1 MDTREDSRRRAA
13 NKRRAPVND
22 QRRRRAAQTRGKT
35 NRVVR
40 PPKEEIPEVVY
51 TMPKPFHRNAFL
63 LKLATVAAVVVALMM
78 CVSLFF
84 KVDTVMVAGVGKYS
98 ENQVLDASG
107 IEYGDSLLS
116 LRKGTLASRIRY
128 NLPHVEEVKIGIKLP
143 GTVIIEVSEL
153 EAAYAIQTGSGEWWL
168 VSASGRAVEQLLEPD
183 PLGYP
188 TILGVEVETP
198 KTDQTVQ
205 AYIQIPETEETGAE
219 ETPEETGDTVVL
231 PVDTDDTAQRLS
243 AALTILQS
251 LEENGGLGQMISL
264 DVTDLSAITMTY
276 EKRFSVK
283 LGAAE
288 ELDYKIRYA
297 ISAISQ
303 LVSEGYDGGQ
313 LDMTFR
319 YSDKPIFT
327 PES

>member
-1 MDTREDSRRRAA
+1 MDTRENNRRRAV
-13 NKRRAPVND
+13 NRNRTPVKN
-22 QRRRRAAQTRGKT
+22 QRRREAAQTRRKT

-51 TMPKPFHRNAFL
+51 TMPKPFHRNTFL
-63 LKLATVAAVVVALMM
+63 LKLATVVAVVVALMM

-84 KVDTVMVAGVGKYS
+84 KVDTVKVAGVGKYS
-98 ENQVLDASG
+98 ENQVLEASG

-128 NLPHVEEVKIGIKLP
+128 NLPYVDEVKIGIKLP

-168 VSASGRAVEQLLEPD
+168 VSASGRAVEQISETDALD
-183 PLGYP
+183 YP

-205 AYIQIPETEETGAE
+205 AYIEVPETEETGAE
-219 ETPEETGDTVVL
+219 ETSEETKDTVAI
-231 PVDTDDTAQRLS
+231 PVDTDDSADRLS
-243 AALTILQS
+243 AALSILQS
-251 LEENGGLGQMISL
+251 VEENGGLGQVISL
-264 DVTDLSAITMTY
+264 DVTDLTAVTMAY
-276 EKRFSVK
+276 EKRFTVK

-288 ELDYKIRYA
+288 ELDYKIRYT

-319 YSDKPIFT
+319 YSEEPIFT